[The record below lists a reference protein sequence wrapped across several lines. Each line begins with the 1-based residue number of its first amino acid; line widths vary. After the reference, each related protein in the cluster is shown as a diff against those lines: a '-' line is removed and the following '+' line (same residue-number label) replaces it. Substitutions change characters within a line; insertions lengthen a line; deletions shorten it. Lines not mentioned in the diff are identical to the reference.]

1 MDAKHKNQ
9 RVAVFIDVQNLYY
22 SAKNLFGKKVDFGA
36 IVKTAVANRQLVRAF
51 AYVVRTE
58 SGTEKPFHDALKS
71 LGIEIRIRD
80 LQEYPGGLKKADWDV
95 GITVDAIRISNN
107 VDTIVLASG
116 DGDFLQLVEYLQ
128 NQGKRVEIVAFGRT
142 TSSHI
147 KEICDDFTDLE
158 KEQNE
163 YLIEYDSAPKVPRP
177 RKFNKQYK

>member
-36 IVKTAVANRQLVRAF
+36 IVKTAVASRQLVRAF

-58 SGTEKPFHDALKS
+58 SGTEKPFHDALKN

-107 VDTIVLASG
+107 VDTVILVSG

-128 NQGKRVEIVAFGRT
+128 NQGKRVEVIAFAKT
-142 TSSHI
+142 TSSRL
-147 KEICDDFTDLE
+147 KEISDDFTDLE
-158 KEQNE
+158 KEQNK
-163 YLIEYDSAPKVPRP
+163 YLIDYDSVPKVPRP
-177 RKFNKQYK
+177 KKFNK